1 MKKIL
6 VPVDGSKHCFKALDY
21 ASSIAEKYGSKILLL
36 NVQEGYIPLIVGV
49 TYYRITETL
58 SPQESLHPRPLEKTY
73 ESGRIEPDNKGI
85 HTDEHEVKGAAIVEE
100 AKRYIEENSPGVD
113 IDVVVAFGIPA
124 EAIIEIAD
132 RDDCDAII
140 MCTHGMGGIKRFTM
154 GSVTN
159 KVVHTATVPV
169 MVIR

>member
-6 VPVDGSKHCFKALDY
+6 VPVDASKHCFKALDY
-21 ASSIAEKYGSKILLL
+21 ARGIAEKYGSKILIL
-36 NVQEGYIPLIVGV
+36 NVQEGYIPLIAGV
-49 TYYRITETL
+49 TYYRITDTL

-73 ESGRIEPDNKGI
+73 ESGKIEPDNKGI
-85 HTDEHEVKGAAIVEE
+85 HTDEHEVKGAAIVDE
-100 AKRYIEENSPGVD
+100 AKSYVEENSPELD
-113 IDVVVAFGIPA
+113 IEVLVAFGVPE
-124 EAIIEIAD
+124 EAIIEIAEKD
-132 RDDCDAII
+132 GCDAII

-159 KVVHTATVPV
+159 KVVHAATVPV